1 MAAGDGGI
9 YSFGTAP
16 FYGSA
21 TALGATSP
29 AVDMAAVPQ
38 GGGYWLTT
46 AAGAVT
52 TFGTAP
58 WFGSAAG
65 LDLKGPIVGM
75 AVAQTPTPDT
85 SQSFTIA
92 GALEG
97 PLLPGRSHRI
107 NVQITNPT
115 SSPIT
120 ITNLTTTLATSS
132 RSCDPSNFIVAQG
145 FTRPVTVGAD
155 TTATLSSL
163 GVDRSDWPE
172 VTMRDTATNQDGCK
186 QVVLEFVYQGVAAR

>member
-1 MAAGDGGI
+1 
-9 YSFGTAP
+9 
-16 FYGSA
+16 
-21 TALGATSP
+21 
-29 AVDMAAVPQ
+29 MAAVPQ

-46 AAGAVT
+46 ATGAIT
-52 TFGTAP
+52 TFGSAP
-58 WFGSAAG
+58 WFGSTAS
-65 LDLKGPIVGM
+65 LNLKGPIVGM

-85 SQSFTIA
+85 VQSFTIA

-97 PLLPGRSHRI
+97 PLLPGRSQRI

-120 ITNLTTTLATSS
+120 ITSVTTTLGTSS
-132 RSCDPSNFIVAQG
+132 RGCDPSNFTVAQG

-155 TTATLSSL
+155 TTSTLSSL
-163 GVDRSDWPE
+163 GVDRSNWPD

-186 QVVLEFVYQGVAAR
+186 QVVLEFDYQGVAAR